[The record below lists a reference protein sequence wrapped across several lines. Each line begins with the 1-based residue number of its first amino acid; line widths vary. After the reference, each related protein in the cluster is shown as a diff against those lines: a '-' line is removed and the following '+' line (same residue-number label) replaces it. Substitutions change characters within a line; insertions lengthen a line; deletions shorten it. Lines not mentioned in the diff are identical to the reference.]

1 MTPALPHTGREAL
14 RETRFAVAAVVCA
27 AVVAAF
33 LGLAEP
39 RSGLPEGTH
48 ADVAASRPAAASCK
62 ASSPKLEWE
71 EAGLLHGS
79 HVGAPRPGPREQV
92 DRGGDSL
99 RPPTPVAPRW
109 DTLRALLARYDA
121 QVLAY
126 AQGLLARALPSR
138 LTPLADRPRT
148 VNCPA
153 QGPPAQG

>member
-1 MTPALPHTGREAL
+1 MTTALPHTGREAL

-39 RSGLPEGTH
+39 RSRLPQGTH
-48 ADVAASRPAAASCK
+48 ADVAASRTVAASGK

-79 HVGAPRPGPREQV
+79 HVGAPRAGPREQV
-92 DRGGDSL
+92 DRGGVSL

-121 QVLAY
+121 QVLAH

-153 QGPPAQG
+153 QGPPVQG

>member
-1 MTPALPHTGREAL
+1 MTPALSHTGREAL

-27 AVVAAF
+27 AVLAAF
-33 LGLAEP
+33 LGMAGP
-39 RSGLPEGTH
+39 RSGLAQGTH
-48 ADVAASRPAAASCK
+48 ADVAASWTAEASRPS
-62 ASSPKLEWE
+62 SSPKLGGE

-79 HVGAPRPGPREQV
+79 HVGAPQPGPRDQV
-92 DRGGDSL
+92 DRGGVSL
-99 RPPTPVAPRW
+99 RPPTPHAPRW

-121 QVLAY
+121 RMLAH

-153 QGPPAQG
+153 QGPPVQG